1 MPVSHVDHNKIIARM
16 ADHRQQQEMGA
27 ESLFGG
33 EQQPSLNGHHLVSRF
48 KIFGASQFK
57 KGRLL

>member
-1 MPVSHVDHNKIIARM
+1 M

-57 KGRLL
+57 KSRLF